1 MPNGCRRN
9 PNEMRRAKRIEHAET
24 LTKLFQLR
32 DQNKDGIV
40 TLEEFIGDPKNRN
53 VPALTKRFKQLDSNK
68 DEKLSLDELKQV
80 TR

>member
-1 MPNGCRRN
+1 MPPESKRDATSKANGTRRD
-9 PNEMRRAKRIEHAET
+9 

-68 DEKLSLDELKQV
+68 DEELSLDELEQV